1 MKTKN
6 FIFGVMGAFIFLN
19 SAHAEEFLTGDTKL
33 SCEAILCLSS
43 STRPSEC
50 NPSLQRYFSISAKKW
65 KDTVAKRKSFLQ
77 LCPTSGSADTN
88 AISSGSYTAADQ
100 AQFENYRDNVLS
112 STTECTVEAL
122 NQNIETS
129 YDDYRGYRI
138 SPNIPSTCN
147 AIYNSVY
154 SDIARPT
161 YICNG
166 EYSNDLEAVK
176 SKPCW
181 VGGTK

>member
-1 MKTKN
+1 MRRGL
-6 FIFGVMGAFIFLN
+6 FFGVIGSLLLM
-19 SAHAEEFLTGDTKL
+19 SSVQAEDVLTGDTKL

-43 STRPSEC
+43 GTRPSEC

-77 LCPTSGSADTN
+77 LCPTGSSDTN
-88 AISSGSYTAADQ
+88 SIASNSYTAADQ
-100 AQFENYRDNVLS
+100 AQFENYRDNVLANS
-112 STTECTVEAL
+112 NSTQCTAEAL

-129 YDDYRGYRI
+129 YSDNLSYRI

-147 AIYNSVY
+147 TIYDSVY
-154 SDIARPT
+154 TDIAKPT
-161 YICNG
+161 YVCTG
-166 EYSNDLEAVK
+166 EYSNNLEEVK
-176 SKPCW
+176 KMTCW